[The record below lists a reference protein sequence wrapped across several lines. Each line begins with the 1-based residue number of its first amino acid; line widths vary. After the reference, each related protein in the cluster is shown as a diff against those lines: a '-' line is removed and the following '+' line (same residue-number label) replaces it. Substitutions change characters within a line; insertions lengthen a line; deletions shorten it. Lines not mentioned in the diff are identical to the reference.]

1 VHVKRLLMIFTIVT
15 PIAILMWLGP
25 ASAFQSNV
33 GNAPGTIMKK
43 GIALDVRAIG
53 RQIADEVAHGNLP
66 EPDEIGPL
74 PDLNVVQQIPAQGNN
89 VQVNDP
95 GLDNIQIFPH
105 FRPFVEFTQSETSVA
120 ASGGN
125 IVTAYNTSANQ
136 PLVEVSPGVLAFTRR
151 FLSGFSVSDDGGQ
164 TWSSGFLPP
173 LDGSIFTFGDPS
185 LDVDRFGNFY
195 FAGLGADALGRSTIQ
210 FNKSADAGHTWSKA
224 VLIQQD
230 DGGDKPWLAVGP
242 DPLAPNHDNVY
253 VVWASFQ
260 STGSIEMRFGR
271 STDGGATW
279 ATKTIFAPPP
289 NPDPTLPQNALQ
301 FVNPYVDPITG
312 TLYIP
317 FLHFSNA
324 DQDFIQILASD
335 DAGATFRFLTF
346 NVAGAPDPTL
356 LPVTQPG
363 ELTDCRS
370 GGVRLTIQDPS
381 SIQPGRLGLRS
392 FMNATRLTLQPAFA
406 AFNGTLYL
414 TWSNS
419 TSLIFGAPHANSNIL
434 FMRSADGGNTW
445 SVPVQV
451 NPTVSTDT
459 HHVLPALSLD
469 PDGKDVHIAYYTQH
483 SNGTIDVDLAN
494 SFDGAS
500 FPANRLLRLTGSPM
514 MLPPTNVILTANTST
529 NYDRTIQPCYALGE
543 YLSIRSANGT
553 VHAAWGDTHNTVT
566 EPVNVLDPLSGQ
578 THPQEDVFYRRVNAQ

>member
-1 VHVKRLLMIFTIVT
+1 
-15 PIAILMWLGP
+15 
-25 ASAFQSNV
+25 
-33 GNAPGTIMKK
+33 
-43 GIALDVRAIG
+43 
-53 RQIADEVAHGNLP
+53 
-66 EPDEIGPL
+66 
-74 PDLNVVQQIPAQGNN
+74 
-89 VQVNDP
+89 
-95 GLDNIQIFPH
+95 LDNIQIFPH

-120 ASGGN
+120 ASAGN
-125 IVTAYNTSANQ
+125 IVTTYNTSANQ
-136 PLVEVSPGVLAFTRR
+136 PLVEVRPGVLAFTRQ

-173 LDGSIFTFGDPS
+173 LEGSIFTFGDPS

-195 FAGLGADALGRSTIQ
+195 FSSLGADALGRSTIQ
-210 FNKSADAGHTWSKA
+210 FNKSIDGGHTWSDA

-230 DGGDKPWLAVGP
+230 DGGDKDWLAVGP
-242 DPLAPNHDNVY
+242 DPRARNHDNVY
-253 VVWASFQ
+253 VAWASFQ
-260 STGSIEMRFGR
+260 GTGSIEMRLGR

-279 ATKTIFAPPP
+279 ATNTIFAPAP
-289 NPDPTLPQNALQ
+289 NPDPTLPQDALQ
-301 FVNPYVDPITG
+301 FVNPYVDPVTG

-414 TWSNS
+414 AWSNS
-419 TSLIFGAPHANSNIL
+419 TSLIFGAPHSNSNIL

-445 SVPVQV
+445 STPVQV

-469 PDGKDVHIAYYTQH
+469 PDGKGVHIAYYTQH

-494 SFDGAS
+494 SVDGAS
-500 FPANRLLRLTGSPM
+500 FPDNRLLRLTNSPM
-514 MLPPTNVILTANTST
+514 MLPPTNVVLTANTST

>member
-1 VHVKRLLMIFTIVT
+1 MHVKRLPMILTIIT
-15 PIAILMWLGP
+15 PIAILMWLRP
-25 ASAFQSNV
+25 ASAFQSNL
-33 GNAPGTIMKK
+33 GNAPGTIVKK
-43 GIALDVRAIG
+43 GIAVDVRAIG
-53 RQIADEVAHGNLP
+53 RQIADEMEHENPP
-66 EPDEIGPL
+66 EVGEFGPL
-74 PDLNVVQQIPAQGNN
+74 PSANVVQQIPADGNN

-95 GLDNIQIFPH
+95 GLDNTQIFPH

-125 IVTAYNTSANQ
+125 IVVAYNTSANQ

-164 TWSSGFLPP
+164 TWLSGFIPP
-173 LDGSIFTFGDPS
+173 LHGSIVTSGDPS
-185 LDVDRFGNFY
+185 LDVDRFGNLY
-195 FAGLGADALGRSTIQ
+195 FANLGADALGRSTIQ
-210 FNKSADAGHTWSKA
+210 FNKSTDGGHTWSNG

-230 DGGDKPWLAVGP
+230 NGGDKDWLAVGP
-242 DPLAPNHDNVY
+242 DPRAPNQDVVY
-253 VVWASFQ
+253 VAWASFQ
-260 STGSIEMRFGR
+260 STGSIELRLGR

-279 ATKTIFAPPP
+279 ATKTVFAPTS
-289 NPDPTLPQNALQ
+289 NPHPELPQDALQ
-301 FVNPYVDPITG
+301 YVNPFVDPITG
-312 TLYIP
+312 KLYIP

-324 DQDFIQILASD
+324 DQDFIRILVSD
-335 DAGATFRFLTF
+335 DAGETFRFIRF
-346 NVAGAPDPTL
+346 NIAGAPDPTL

-370 GGVRLTIQDPS
+370 GGLRLTIQDPS
-381 SIQPGRLGLRS
+381 SIQPGRMGLRS

-406 AFNGTLYL
+406 AFNGVLYL
-414 TWSNS
+414 AWSNS
-419 TSLIFGAPHANSNIL
+419 TSLIFGDPNSNSNIL

-445 SVPVQV
+445 SAPVQV
-451 NPTVSTDT
+451 NATVSTDT
-459 HHVLPALSLD
+459 HHVLPALSVD
-469 PDGKDVHIAYYTQH
+469 PGGKTVHIAYYTQH

-494 SFDGAS
+494 SLDGVA
-500 FPANRLLRLTGSPM
+500 FPENRLLRLTGSPM
-514 MLPPTNVILTANTST
+514 MLPPTNVILTASTST

-543 YLSIRSANGT
+543 YLSVRSANGT